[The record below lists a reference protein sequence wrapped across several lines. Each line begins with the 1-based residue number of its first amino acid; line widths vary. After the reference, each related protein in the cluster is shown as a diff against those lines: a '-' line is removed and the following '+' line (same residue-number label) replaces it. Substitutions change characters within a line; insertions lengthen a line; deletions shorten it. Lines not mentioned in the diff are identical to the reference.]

1 MKAILILFSG
11 DFLSP
16 SLEADFLE
24 TISTILQKTT
34 NAEGT
39 TVEIHNFDDVDVAKL
54 IAVGGILVAKKSS
67 KITTFDDLLVKFC
80 QEVITRVG
88 DPSNFSSSSD
98 YKVKFVKTFIN
109 DADLRHHN
117 TEVIKRLIESGK
129 LTSKYNKILEDHHLI
144 DVVSYLKE
152 INNLVKFF

>member
-16 SLEADFLE
+16 AHEADFLG
-24 TISTILQKTT
+24 TISTMLQKTT

-39 TVEIHNFDDVDVAKL
+39 TVEMHTFNDNDVAKI
-54 IAVGGILVAKKSS
+54 IAAGGVLVVKKPS

-80 QEVITRVG
+80 QEVTTKVG
-88 DPSNFSSSSD
+88 DPVNFSNSSD

-109 DADLRHHN
+109 DADLRRHN
-117 TEVIKRLIESGK
+117 TEVIKLLIESGK
-129 LTSKYNKILEDHHLI
+129 LTPKSSKILEDHRLS

>member
-1 MKAILILFSG
+1 MKAILILFSS
-11 DFLSP
+11 DFLNP
-16 SLEADFLE
+16 SLEADFLG
-24 TISTILQKTT
+24 TISTMLQKTT

-39 TVEIHNFDDVDVAKL
+39 TVEVHSFNDTDVAKL
-54 IAVGGILVAKKSS
+54 IAAGGVLVAKKAS

-80 QEVITRVG
+80 QEIITRVG
-88 DPSNFSSSSD
+88 DPVNFSNSSD

-109 DADLRHHN
+109 DADLRRHN
-117 TEVIKRLIESGK
+117 TEVIKYLIETGK
-129 LTSKYNKILEDHHLI
+129 LTSKSSKILEDHRLS